1 MRGVLVLRNSFMLA
15 VTLNLSCGII
25 RRKHTAISTGLMY
38 LDCSGVTTE
47 NSAICV
53 FFLIRYGD
61 SVLLVCLTETLLS
74 NTVDI
79 EWEISRLAV
88 SVNFSTGVT
97 VPVVFHYE
105 GWLTEAVIVFA
116 VLGGIVK
123 ASSVRAVWGLA
134 VVSLERV
141 LTCIFKCGNCMRP
154 CVVSM
159 TTLLFLINCNPMIGP
174 VNFFITTKRWK
185 NVLSPISNV
194 GVVVANGFL
203 NGHLLLVFEKLE
215 SRRFCEFH
223 SGPFV
228 LLCPSDSGQLQQHS
242 SWVYQGIYC

>member
-1 MRGVLVLRNSFMLA
+1 MLSSFGVSFTLNSLFIPISVHCLVKVLIVDQAIFSCLFLCFCQKCISPIKSFGLDFGLDFYALLSIEFFFLFQFNYFSADASLYWRLTVGFSRIFRCRETKSVVLMRGVLVLRNSFMLA

-105 GWLTEAVIVFA
+105 G
-116 VLGGIVK
+116 
-123 ASSVRAVWGLA
+123 
-134 VVSLERV
+134 
-141 LTCIFKCGNCMRP
+141 
-154 CVVSM
+154 
-159 TTLLFLINCNPMIGP
+159 
-174 VNFFITTKRWK
+174 
-185 NVLSPISNV
+185 
-194 GVVVANGFL
+194 
-203 NGHLLLVFEKLE
+203 
-215 SRRFCEFH
+215 
-223 SGPFV
+223 
-228 LLCPSDSGQLQQHS
+228 
-242 SWVYQGIYC
+242 